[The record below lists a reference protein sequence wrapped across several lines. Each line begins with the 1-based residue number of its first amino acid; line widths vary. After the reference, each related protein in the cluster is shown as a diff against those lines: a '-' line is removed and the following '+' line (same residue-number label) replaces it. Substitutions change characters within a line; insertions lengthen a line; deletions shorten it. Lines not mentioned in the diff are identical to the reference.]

1 MAQSG
6 QGAAAVERIRDGI
19 AAMQATGARRAESLI
34 LGLLAEALATMGA
47 IAKALEML
55 TEALAAAKACG
66 AYWADAELHRLRG
79 ELLQRLSSSNWA
91 DIESAFRTSL
101 AVAHAQGTRG
111 FELRA
116 AISLARLLSKQERR
130 DEARDLL
137 APLYGWYTEGF
148 DTPDL
153 KEAKA
158 LLDTLNT

>member
-1 MAQSG
+1 M
-6 QGAAAVERIRDGI
+6 
-19 AAMQATGARRAESLI
+19 LI
-34 LGLLAEALATMGA
+34 
-47 IAKALEML
+47 
-55 TEALAAAKACG
+55 EALAAAKACG
-66 AYWADAELHRLRG
+66 AYWADTELHRLRG
-79 ELLQRLSSSNWA
+79 ELLQRLPSPNLA

-101 AVAHAQGTRG
+101 AIAHAQGTRG
-111 FELRA
+111 FALRA

-158 LLDTLNT
+158 LLDTLNA